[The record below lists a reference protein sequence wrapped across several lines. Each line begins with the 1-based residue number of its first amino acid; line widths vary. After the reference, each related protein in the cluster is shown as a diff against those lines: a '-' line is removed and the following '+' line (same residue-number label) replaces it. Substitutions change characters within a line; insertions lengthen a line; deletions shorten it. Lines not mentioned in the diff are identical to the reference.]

1 MQILDLSKLVMYKFI
16 YEYID
21 IKYKDNYNLIM
32 TDTDSF
38 IMNIQTNDIFDDMI

>member
-21 IKYKDNYNLIM
+21 IKYKGNYNLIM